1 MGGAEKPETRTGPR
15 TCCLRYVVGTPLT
28 AMLMQRFMEHRLLS
42 RTRITH
48 HSCVRVLRFCQLWCR
63 PSCLTLR
70 RPVTPAR
77 GDRKRPKK
85 GGVRLERPPSTT
97 SQHLWSTPS
106 RGDRHE
112 RRVRAPGTTSAP
124 LCQWERVQKKRA
136 TAGVKGGRRRKKRPT
151 KNSLIKPAIGT
162 PTAPPAGRR
171 RGSARSSSTAG
182 TRAARLQPRGTSVSS
197 LGDWPT
203 RAWPAGSG
211 CAPSS
216 QPILSSTSA
225 TTYREARA
233 LAQDCDLLSP

>member
-1 MGGAEKPETRTGPR
+1 
-15 TCCLRYVVGTPLT
+15 
-28 AMLMQRFMEHRLLS
+28 MQRFMEHRLLS

-63 PSCLTLR
+63 PSCLTSETRYPPEVIANGQRKAASDSNDLPAPPLSISGLCR
-70 RPVTPAR
+70 RGAI
-77 GDRKRPKK
+77 D
-85 GGVRLERPPSTT
+85 
-97 SQHLWSTPS
+97 
-106 RGDRHE
+106 
-112 RRVRAPGTTSAP
+112 TSAECELREP
-124 LCQWERVQKKRA
+124 RRRRCVSGSACKKRA
-136 TAGVKGGRRRKKRPT
+136 RAGCKGGRRRKKRPT

>member
-1 MGGAEKPETRTGPR
+1 MLSQV
-15 TCCLRYVVGTPLT
+15 CCWYTTHGHAHAAFYGTPLIIPHPDHSSLVCPGVT
-28 AMLMQRFMEHRLLS
+28 LLP
-42 RTRITH
+42 IM
-48 HSCVRVLRFCQLWCR
+48 V
-63 PSCLTLR
+63 PSFLLDFGD
-70 RPVTPAR
+70 PLIPAR

-124 LCQWERVQKKRA
+124 LCQWERACKKRA
-136 TAGVKGGRRRKKRPT
+136 RLGVKGGRRRKKRPT

-162 PTAPPAGRR
+162 PVAPPAGRR

-182 TRAARLQPRGTSVSS
+182 TRAARLQPSGTSVSS